1 MTYLYLVRHG
11 ETELNKEKVYY
22 GFSNPP
28 INLSG
33 ELQCEKV
40 KNSLLDTDFHVVISS
55 PLERALR
62 SAEIISS
69 LSREN
74 FVIYQELKELNFGL
88 WEGKHY
94 SQVEKEFSEQWK
106 YWSEDWINY
115 EIPKGESFIMFYN
128 RVKQCIEEIVRKY
141 ENRKILIVAHGG
153 TMKVISTVLLN
164 LNLEDYWK
172 FSFEAGT
179 YSMFEINENNVVLK
193 KINSI

>member
-1 MTYLYLVRHG
+1 MTCLYLVRHG

-28 INLSG
+28 INYSG

-40 KNSLLDTDFHVVISS
+40 KNSLSHTDFDVIISS
-55 PLERALR
+55 PLERALK

-69 LSREN
+69 FSREN
-74 FVIYQELKELNFGL
+74 FVIYEELKELNFGL

-94 SQVEKEFSEQWK
+94 SQVEKEFNEEWK
-106 YWSEDWINY
+106 HWSEDWINY

-128 RVKQCIEEIVRKY
+128 RVKQCTEEIVKKY
-141 ENRKILIVAHGG
+141 ENKKILIVAHGG

-164 LNLEDYWK
+164 MDLEIIGNFLLK
-172 FSFEAGT
+172 QVPTACLK
-179 YSMFEINENNVVLK
+179 SMRKMLY
-193 KINSI
+193 